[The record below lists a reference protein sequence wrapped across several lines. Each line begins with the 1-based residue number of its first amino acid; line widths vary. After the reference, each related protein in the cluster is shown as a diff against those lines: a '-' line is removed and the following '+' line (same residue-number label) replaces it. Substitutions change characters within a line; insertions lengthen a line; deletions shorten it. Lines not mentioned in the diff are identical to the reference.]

1 LNNLWKVNEVINL
14 FIVCEREIFSVD
26 CRARLPDA
34 IKAGNGFVI
43 RVGVSASGIGA
54 TAVIG

>member
-26 CRARLPDA
+26 CRARLLIA

-43 RVGVSASGIGA
+43 RVWVSASGIVV
-54 TAVIG
+54 TAEIG